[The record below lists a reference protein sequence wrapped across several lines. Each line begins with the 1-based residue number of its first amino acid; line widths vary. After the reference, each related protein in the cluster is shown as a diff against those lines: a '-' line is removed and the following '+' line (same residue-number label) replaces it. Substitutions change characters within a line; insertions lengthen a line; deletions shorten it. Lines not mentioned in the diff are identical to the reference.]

1 METPT
6 ITQPRF
12 TTSSIEPNDIMKNL
26 LIIVLLTVLIFSV
39 LGVNIFTAIG
49 NFLQQIIDIFN
60 PTLKRTFS
68 DLGYATGSLINTS
81 SDALSEVSKT
91 GVDIANGTFHEIGDL
106 LKKGSGHDLDH
117 SINKGPE
124 EHKVDVKPDH
134 ANSRIQESP
143 SASKVQWCLVGE
155 YEGRR
160 GCIEI
165 GESDK
170 CLSGQVF
177 PNQKMCL
184 NPTYSQNRHP

>member
-1 METPT
+1 MENTT

-12 TTSSIEPNDIMKNL
+12 VTSSIEPNDIMKNL
-26 LIIVLLTVLIFSV
+26 LIMVLLVILIFSV

-49 NFLQQIIDIFN
+49 NFLQQIIDIFD

-81 SDALSEVSKT
+81 SNALSEVSKT
-91 GVDIANGTFHEIGDL
+91 GIDIANGTFHEVGDL
-106 LKKGSGHDLDH
+106 IKKGSGHDLDQ
-117 SINKGPE
+117 SINKGPQDHKE
-124 EHKVDVKPDH
+124 EVKPDH

-143 SASKVQWCLVGE
+143 SKTKWCLVGE

-184 NPTYSQNRHP
+184 NPTLSQNRQP

>member
-1 METPT
+1 MENTTVAKPT
-6 ITQPRF
+6 F
-12 TTSSIEPNDIMKNL
+12 TTSSIEPNDIMKNI
-26 LIIVLLTVLIFSV
+26 LILILLTVLIFSV
-39 LGVNIFTAIG
+39 LGVNIFTSIG

-60 PTLKRTFS
+60 PTLRRTLS
-68 DLGYATGSLINTS
+68 DLGYASGSLINTS
-81 SDALSEVSKT
+81 SDALSDVSKT
-91 GVDIANGTFHEIGDL
+91 GIDIANGTFHEVGDL
-106 LKKGSGHDLDH
+106 LKKSSGRNLDH

-124 EHKVDVKPDH
+124 EQKEEVKPDH

-143 SASKVQWCLVGE
+143 STSKVQWCLVGE

-184 NPTYSQNRHP
+184 NPTFSQNRQP

>member
-6 ITQPRF
+6 ISQPTF
-12 TTSSIEPNDIMKNL
+12 TTSSIQPNDIMKNI
-26 LIIVLLTVLIFSV
+26 LIIILLTVLIFSV

-60 PTLKRTFS
+60 PTLKRTIS

-106 LKKGSGHDLDH
+106 LKKGSGRDLDH
-117 SINKGPE
+117 SINKGPAQNSE
-124 EHKVDVKPDH
+124 EVKPDQ

-143 SASKVQWCLVGE
+143 SKVQWCLVGE

-184 NPTYSQNRHP
+184 NPTYSQNQYP

>member
-1 METPT
+1 MENTT
-6 ITQPRF
+6 ITPPRF
-12 TTSSIEPNDIMKNL
+12 VTSSIEPNDIMKNI
-26 LIIVLLTVLIFSV
+26 LIIILLTLLIFSV

-60 PTLKRTFS
+60 PVLKRTLG

-81 SDALSEVSKT
+81 SDALSDASKT
-91 GVDIANGTFHEIGDL
+91 GVDIANGTFQQIGDL
-106 LKKGSGHDLDH
+106 LKKGSGRNLDH
-117 SINKGPE
+117 SINTGPE
-124 EHKVDVKPDH
+124 ERGEAKPDQ

-143 SASKVQWCLVGE
+143 SKVQWCLVGE

-184 NPTYSQNRHP
+184 NPTLSQNQYP

>member
-1 METPT
+1 MENPT
-6 ITQPRF
+6 IVQGN
-12 TTSSIEPNDIMKNL
+12 SSIDPNDIMKNI
-26 LIIVLLTVLIFSV
+26 LIIILLTVLIFSV

-49 NFLQQIIDIFN
+49 NLLQQIIDIFN
-60 PTLKRTFS
+60 PTLKKTLG

-91 GVDIANGTFHEIGDL
+91 GIDIANGTFNQVGDL
-106 LKKGSGHDLDH
+106 IKKSSGRDLDH
-117 SINKGPE
+117 SLNKGPE
-124 EHKVDVKPDH
+124 KGGEAKPDR
-134 ANSRIQESP
+134 ANSSIQETP
-143 SASKVQWCLVGE
+143 ATSKVKWCLVGE

-177 PNQKMCL
+177 PNQQLCL
-184 NPTYSQNRHP
+184 NPTLSQNKQP

>member
-1 METPT
+1 MENPT
-6 ITQPRF
+6 IQPRF
-12 TTSSIEPNDIMKNL
+12 AISSMEPNDILKNL
-26 LIIVLLTVLIFSV
+26 LIMVLLVVLIFSV
-39 LGVNIFTAIG
+39 LGVNIFTSIG

-81 SDALSEVSKT
+81 SNALSDVSKT
-91 GVDIANGTFHEIGDL
+91 GIDIANGTFHEIGDL
-106 LKKGSGHDLDH
+106 LKKGSGHDLDK

-124 EHKVDVKPDH
+124 EHKEEVKPDH
-134 ANSRIQESP
+134 ANSPIQESP
-143 SASKVQWCLVGE
+143 SKMQWCLVGE

-184 NPTYSQNRHP
+184 NPTYSQNKQP

>member
-1 METPT
+1 MENPT
-6 ITQPRF
+6 ITPPRF
-12 TTSSIEPNDIMKNL
+12 ATSSMEPNDIMKNI
-26 LIIVLLTVLIFSV
+26 LIIVLLSLLIFSV

-60 PTLKRTFS
+60 PTLKRTLG

-91 GVDIANGTFHEIGDL
+91 GIDIANGTFHEVGDL
-106 LKKGSGHDLDH
+106 LRKGSGRDLDH

-124 EHKVDVKPDH
+124 DHNEAKPDH
-134 ANSRIQESP
+134 ANSPIQESP
-143 SASKVQWCLVGE
+143 SKMQWCLVGE

-165 GESDK
+165 SESDK

-184 NPTYSQNRHP
+184 NPTFSQNRYP